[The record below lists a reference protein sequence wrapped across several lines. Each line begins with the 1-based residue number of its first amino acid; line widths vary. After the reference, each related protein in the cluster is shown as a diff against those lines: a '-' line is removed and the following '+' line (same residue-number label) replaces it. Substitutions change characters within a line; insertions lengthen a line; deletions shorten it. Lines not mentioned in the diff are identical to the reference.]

1 MEHAE
6 VLLVAGDGHRAAAPV
21 ELVEDAD
28 VLVAEE
34 QRAESRGEPE
44 HFVEGQRDEVGVHL
58 REVQAVGRD
67 EGRGVEQDEPLVAL
81 GVIGVWGK
89 NVVEIAVLDLF
100 DPAERI
106 FDACEVVFGR
116 VREEGVRVVVVFVA
130 EHFLEVVFADLH
142 AGFVMRHVFLVHHFE
157 AAPEA
162 EGVFADSQDG
172 VVVLE
177 FKKWLEWTYFGQI
190 VEFAVLAPGE
200 HFADR
205 VQSTCRSARENH
217 RVVRR
222 RSVEEL
228 QHALTHL
235 LHLRVTRN
243 AGNIPN
249 APYSYWKDCGCGHFH
264 TIR

>member
-1 MEHAE
+1 MLVDRLHPQLLQRVQSVPQTRDTQEIDRSVFEPAARPSLLITASKRGNVEHAE

-177 FKKWLEWTYFGQI
+177 FKKM
-190 VEFAVLAPGE
+190 ARMDVLRPNSRICCSCSRGTLRRPCAE
-200 HFADR
+200 HL
-205 VQSTCRSARENH
+205 SLRS
-217 RVVRR
+217 
-222 RSVEEL
+222 
-228 QHALTHL
+228 
-235 LHLRVTRN
+235 
-243 AGNIPN
+243 
-249 APYSYWKDCGCGHFH
+249 
-264 TIR
+264 